1 MKLPSK
7 KIIIPMAAVAVIVAG
22 GLTAV
27 ASAASSSTNPQGS
40 LVQKIADTFHLD
52 KSKVQAVFDQ
62 NRAQNQANAETN
74 YEDRLSQAV
83 TNGTLTAAQKDA
95 VLAEHNKLKAEMDAA
110 QAQTGTARRTA
121 MNNIR
126 TEADSWAKSNNIQA
140 KWLLGPRPLR
150 GMGHG
155 MRHGNPAGADATTT
169 PSPSAS
175 PSS

>member
-1 MKLPSK
+1 MKLTSK

-22 GLTAV
+22 GLADV
-27 ASAASSSTNPQGS
+27 ASAASSTTTPQGS
-40 LVQKIADTFHLD
+40 LVQKIADTFHID

-62 NRAQNQANAETN
+62 NRANNQANAEKN

-83 TNGTLTAAQKDA
+83 TGGTLTAAQKDA
-95 VLAEHNKLKAEMDAA
+95 VLAEHNKLKAELDAA

-121 MNNIR
+121 TNNVR
-126 TEADSWAKSNNIQA
+126 TEAQAWAKSAGIDA

-155 MRHGNPAGADATTT
+155 GDRK
-169 PSPSAS
+169 SVV
-175 PSS
+175 